1 MKKSQLKQIIK
12 EEINKVLTENQT
24 KGPFYSDDSK
34 IAPNFIKQTVYNK
47 PVGKIKFKTNQIP
60 QSINAEQ
67 NQVLQSEIFVK
78 HFGKMDP
85 EYSKYFFTNKDK
97 WSTIPPSK
105 DYDFEYTITFLPDG
119 DVKVIESKST
129 PINQPK
135 SNNPDTVILPFNI
148 YYVQSNSQLR
158 DMGLDEGVKTEPEL
172 MWALWSEYQGMQD
185 FERTTKSGG
194 DKYTNKMQ
202 DMGVNMDFDADADKM
217 FYGGTMRG
225 ILNNVEV
232 YVSKGSTGEKE
243 SEYKDPYTNF
253 TYGVYYGEEGE
264 DFKYSKQEA
273 DKYKFMLADDD
284 DFKDFTDTV
293 KTALS

>member
-85 EYSKYFFTNKDK
+85 DYSKWFFTNRDK

-135 SNNPDTVILPFNI
+135 SNNPDKVILPFNI

-172 MWALWSEYQGMQD
+172 MWA
-185 FERTTKSGG
+185 
-194 DKYTNKMQ
+194 
-202 DMGVNMDFDADADKM
+202 
-217 FYGGTMRG
+217 
-225 ILNNVEV
+225 
-232 YVSKGSTGEKE
+232 
-243 SEYKDPYTNF
+243 
-253 TYGVYYGEEGE
+253 
-264 DFKYSKQEA
+264 
-273 DKYKFMLADDD
+273 
-284 DFKDFTDTV
+284 
-293 KTALS
+293 